1 MEPIHVDVVEELYT
15 DKNSYI
21 NWLPREIFNEIM
33 KYFEDDIITN
43 NCYIEDIHCFLHN
56 NKTIQLVYTILLNG
70 KSINFTK
77 ILYINRFDFY
87 RKEIRERNKYGYCKS
102 IFINEIKFNDIY
114 VFFTTDDNEITLRI
128 GDTMSFD
135 KFRLIRCYP
144 RKK

>member
-1 MEPIHVDVVEELYT
+1 MEPIHVYVIEELYIN
-15 DKNSYI
+15 KNNYI

-33 KYFEDDIITN
+33 KYFEDDIIAN
-43 NCYIEDIHCFLHN
+43 DCYIEDIYHFLQN
-56 NKTIQLVYTILLNG
+56 NKTIQLVYTILLNS

-87 RKEIRERNKYGYCKS
+87 RKEIRESYRYSYCKS
-102 IFINEIKFNDIY
+102 VFINEIKFNDIY
-114 VFFTTDDNEITLRI
+114 VFSTTDDNEITLRI